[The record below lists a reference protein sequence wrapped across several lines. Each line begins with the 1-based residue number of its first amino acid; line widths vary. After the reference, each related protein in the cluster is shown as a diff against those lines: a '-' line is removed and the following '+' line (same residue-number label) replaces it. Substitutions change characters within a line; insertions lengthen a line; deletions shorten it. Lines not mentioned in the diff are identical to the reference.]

1 MHITLTG
8 LSYRTAPLAVRESL
22 AFPGEQLS
30 QALPRFAEVVGD
42 GIILWTCNRTE
53 VYAVSDAPAATAE
66 RVRGFLASHG
76 DLEPGA
82 ADPYLYDY
90 TDLDAARHL
99 FSVAGGLD
107 SMVLGESEILGQV
120 RQALTAAS
128 ASSALPTSLSR
139 LFHRAIRT
147 GRRVRDET
155 GVGRN
160 AISISQAGVR
170 LAERVVGGL
179 HDARVTLIGA
189 GEAGQLVAKALQSSG
204 VVDLR
209 VTNRTHSRALEVTR
223 QLGGRAVPFARLG
236 QQVSDSDVVIAA
248 TEAPEYVVTV
258 DMVAS
263 AAQARRNGG
272 LMLLDL
278 AVPRNVDPEAAS
290 LEGVRLFNIDDL
302 SSIAEENLKGRRTAA
317 KAAAEIVEEEAIR
330 FMRWWDSRDAVPII
344 KAVRARG
351 ERIRSAE
358 LKRALSKL
366 DSVSTEDVA
375 VLEAMSR
382 AIVTKLLHDP
392 TKRLKKRSD
401 GQYLEAAMDLF
412 QIADP
417 EE

>member
-22 AFPGEQLS
+22 AFPGERLS
-30 QALPRFAEVVGD
+30 QALPKFAEAVGD

-66 RVRGFLASHG
+66 RVRGFLGDHG

-82 ADPYLYDY
+82 ADPYLYNH

-120 RQALTAAS
+120 RRALTAAS

-160 AISISQAGVR
+160 AISISHAGVR

-179 HDARVTLIGA
+179 DGARVTLIGA

-223 QLGGRAVPFARLG
+223 QLGGRAVPFAELG
-236 QQVSDSDVVIAA
+236 QQLSDSDVVIAA
-248 TEAPEYVVTV
+248 TEAPEYVVTA

-317 KAAAEIVEEEAIR
+317 KAAAEIVEEEATR

-366 DSVSTEDVA
+366 DSVSAKDVA
-375 VLEAMSR
+375 VLEAMSK

-417 EE
+417 KE